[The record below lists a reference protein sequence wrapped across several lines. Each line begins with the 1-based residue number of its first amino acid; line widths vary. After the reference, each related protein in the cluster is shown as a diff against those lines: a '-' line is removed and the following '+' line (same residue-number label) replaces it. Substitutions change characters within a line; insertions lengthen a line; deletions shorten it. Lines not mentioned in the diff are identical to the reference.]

1 MKRQIRI
8 IPAIG
13 VATCVFW
20 FTLITGATASTVWD
34 MATPYPDGNFH
45 TQNIKLFADD
55 IAKETGGEI
64 KIKVH
69 SNASLLKMPDI
80 KRGVQTKQAVLGEIL
95 LSAYGNEDPFF
106 ELDGIPFVST
116 GYDTAKVV
124 WDMTRPFIEKR
135 FNNNKLVVLYAVSWP
150 GQGLY
155 TKDTME
161 SVADF
166 KGLKFRTYN
175 VSTSRLAELMGAVP
189 TTIQAP
195 EVPQAFAT
203 GLIDAM
209 ITSAIT
215 GVDSQSWDFVKYFYD
230 VGALNNKDV
239 VFMNAKVFNDLDQK
253 TQDIIQA
260 AAARAEKRGWEMS
273 AKAHKASLAKLSEK
287 GMVVTKP
294 NDKFYEELKEIG
306 DEMIE
311 EWLER
316 AGADGKEFWDSYHK

>member
-1 MKRQIRI
+1 MKRWIRYSLVMGLVMGAFSSMSI
-8 IPAIG
+8 SGA
-13 VATCVFW
+13 VA
-20 FTLITGATASTVWD
+20 GTVWD

-45 TQNIKLFADD
+45 TKNIVMFAQE
-55 IAKETGGEI
+55 IEKETGGKY

-80 KRGVQTKQAVLGEIL
+80 KRGVQTRQAVLGEIL

-106 ELDGIPFVST
+106 KLDGIPFVST

-124 WDMTRPFIEKR
+124 WDKTRPFIEDR
-135 FNNNKLVVLYAVSWP
+135 FTENNLVVLYAVSWP

-155 TKDTME
+155 TKKPMS

-166 KGLKFRTYN
+166 KGVKFRAYN

-203 GLIDAM
+203 GLISVM

-230 VGALNNKDV
+230 VGALNNKDI
-239 VFMNAKVFNDLDQK
+239 VFMNAKVFNSLDRK
-253 TQDIIQA
+253 TQDIIRA
-260 AAARAEKRGWEMS
+260 AATRAEKRGWEMS
-273 AKAHKASLAKLSEK
+273 AKAHEASVKKLAEK
-287 GMVVTKP
+287 GLIVTKP
-294 NDKFYEELKEIG
+294 NEKFYGELKKIG
-306 DEMIE
+306 KTMIQ
-311 EWLER
+311 EWLEES
-316 AGADGKEFWDSYHK
+316 GPDGKAFWESYHK

>member
-1 MKRQIRI
+1 MKRRIRFI
-8 IPAIG
+8 LAIG
-13 VATCVFW
+13 LVTSAFSFASISGAVAD
-20 FTLITGATASTVWD
+20 TVWD

-45 TQNIKLFADD
+45 TKNIIMFAQD
-55 IAKETGGEI
+55 IEKETGGKF

-80 KRGVQTKQAVLGEIL
+80 KRGVQTRQAVLGEIL

-135 FNNNKLVVLYAVSWP
+135 FSKNKLVVLYAVSWP

-155 TKDTME
+155 TKKTMN

-166 KGLKFRTYN
+166 KGVKFRTYN
-175 VSTSRLAELMGAVP
+175 APTARLAELMGAVP

-215 GVDSQSWDFVKYFYD
+215 GVDSQAWDFVKYFYD
-230 VGALNNKDV
+230 VGALNNKNI
-239 VFMNAKVFNDLDQK
+239 VFMNAKEFNALDQK
-253 TQDIIQA
+253 TQDIIRA

-273 AKAHKASLAKLSEK
+273 AKAHEASLKKLAEN
-287 GMVVTKP
+287 GMIVTKP
-294 NDKFYEELKEIG
+294 NEKFYEELKEIG
-306 DEMIE
+306 GKMIQ
-311 EWLER
+311 EWLKKS
-316 AGADGKEFWDSYHK
+316 GTDGKEFWESYQK

>member
-1 MKRQIRI
+1 MKRQIRYSLVMGLVMGAFCFLSI
-8 IPAIG
+8 SGAI
-13 VATCVFW
+13 A
-20 FTLITGATASTVWD
+20 ATVWD

-45 TQNIKLFADD
+45 TKNIVMFAQE
-55 IAKETGGEI
+55 IEKETGGKY

-80 KRGVQTKQAVLGEIL
+80 KRGVQTRQAVLGEIL

-106 ELDGIPFVST
+106 QLDGIPFVST

-124 WDMTRPFIEKR
+124 WDKTRPFIEKR
-135 FNNNKLVVLYAVSWP
+135 FTESRLVVLYAVSWP
-150 GQGLY
+150 GQGIY
-155 TKDTME
+155 TKKPVS

-166 KGLKFRTYN
+166 KGVKFRAYN
-175 VSTSRLAELMGAVP
+175 ASTSRLAELMGAVP

-203 GLIDAM
+203 GLISAM

-239 VFMNAKVFNDLDQK
+239 VFMNAKVFNALDGK
-253 TQDIIQA
+253 TQDIIRK

-273 AKAHKASLAKLSEK
+273 AKAHDASVKKLAEK
-287 GMVVTKP
+287 GLIVTQP
-294 NDKFYEELKEIG
+294 NEAFYGELKEIG
-306 DEMIE
+306 NQMIQ
-311 EWLER
+311 EWLKK
-316 AGADGKEFWDSYHK
+316 AGPDGKAFWGSYRK

>member
-1 MKRQIRI
+1 MKRQTRFTPVVI
-8 IPAIG
+8 I
-13 VATCVFW
+13 ATCVFW
-20 FTLITGATASTVWD
+20 FSMISGTVAATNWD
-34 MATPYPDGNFH
+34 MATPYPEGNFH
-45 TQNIKLFADD
+45 TQNIIMFAKD
-55 IAKETGGEI
+55 IEEETGGEI

-116 GYDTAKVV
+116 GYDTAKTV

-135 FNNNKLVVLYAVSWP
+135 FNNSKLVVLYAVSWP

-155 TKDTME
+155 TKDPME

-175 VSTSRLAELMGAVP
+175 VSTSKLAELMGAVP

-203 GLIDAM
+203 GLIDCM

-239 VFMNAKVFNDLDQK
+239 VFINAQVFNDLDQK
-253 TQDIIQA
+253 TQEIIRA
-260 AAARAEKRGWEMS
+260 AAKRAEKRGWEMS
-273 AKAHKASLAKLSEK
+273 AKAHEASLAKLSEK

-294 NDKFYEELKEIG
+294 NDTFYSELKGIG
-306 DEMIE
+306 AKMIE
-311 EWLER
+311 EWLDR
-316 AGADGKEFWDSYHK
+316 AGEDGKQFWEAYKK

>member
-55 IAKETGGEI
+55 IAKETSGEI
-64 KIKVH
+64 NIKVH

-135 FNNNKLVVLYAVSWP
+135 FNNNKS
-150 GQGLY
+150 
-155 TKDTME
+155 
-161 SVADF
+161 
-166 KGLKFRTYN
+166 
-175 VSTSRLAELMGAVP
+175 
-189 TTIQAP
+189 
-195 EVPQAFAT
+195 
-203 GLIDAM
+203 
-209 ITSAIT
+209 
-215 GVDSQSWDFVKYFYD
+215 
-230 VGALNNKDV
+230 
-239 VFMNAKVFNDLDQK
+239 
-253 TQDIIQA
+253 
-260 AAARAEKRGWEMS
+260 
-273 AKAHKASLAKLSEK
+273 
-287 GMVVTKP
+287 
-294 NDKFYEELKEIG
+294 
-306 DEMIE
+306 
-311 EWLER
+311 
-316 AGADGKEFWDSYHK
+316 

>member
-1 MKRQIRI
+1 MKRRIRFI
-8 IPAIG
+8 LVVGLVTSTFSFAS
-13 VATCVFW
+13 
-20 FTLITGATASTVWD
+20 ITGAVADTIWD

-45 TQNIKLFADD
+45 TKNIIMFAQDVE
-55 IAKETGGEI
+55 KETGGKI

-80 KRGVQTKQAVLGEIL
+80 KRGVQTRQAVLGEIL

-135 FNNNKLVVLYAVSWP
+135 FSKNKLVVLYAVSWP

-155 TKDTME
+155 TKETMN

-166 KGLKFRTYN
+166 KGVKFRTYN
-175 VSTSRLAELMGAVP
+175 ASTARLAELMGAVP

-215 GVDSQSWDFVKYFYD
+215 GVDSQAWDFVKYFYD
-230 VGALNNKDV
+230 VGALNNKNV
-239 VFMNAKVFNDLDQK
+239 VFMNAKEFNALDQK
-253 TQDIIQA
+253 TQDIIRA
-260 AAARAEKRGWEMS
+260 AAVRAEKRGWEMS
-273 AKAHKASLAKLSEK
+273 AKAHEASLKKLAEN
-287 GMVVTKP
+287 GMIVTKP
-294 NDKFYEELKEIG
+294 NEKFYEELKEIG
-306 DEMIE
+306 GKMIQ
-311 EWLER
+311 EWLKKS
-316 AGADGKEFWDSYHK
+316 GADGKEFWESYQK